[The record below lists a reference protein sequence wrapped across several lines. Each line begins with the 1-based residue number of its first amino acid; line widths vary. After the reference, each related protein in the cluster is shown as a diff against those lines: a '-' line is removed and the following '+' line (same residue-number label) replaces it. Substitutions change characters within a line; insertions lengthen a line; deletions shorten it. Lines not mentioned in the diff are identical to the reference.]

1 MVLQVQIASPKGTPK
16 MLSCF
21 VVFAGLI
28 CGGPGIVMKLGI
40 TWIKSK
46 KFLVILLGQ
55 RVFALLIVALG
66 LF

>member
-1 MVLQVQIASPKGTPK
+1 MF
-16 MLSCF
+16 SCL

-40 TWIKSK
+40 TRIKSK
-46 KFLVILLGQ
+46 KFLLILLSQ
-55 RVFALLIVALG
+55 RVFALLVVTLG